1 MNISP
6 EKLWDKCLAFI
17 SKNIS
22 EQTYNTWFKSIVFEA
37 FNEEKKMVVIRVPSH
52 FVCEYLEEHYVKLLH
67 VALSREFGSG
77 IQLSYRIVTDK
88 ENKQTQTME
97 GEQPVEDTLKPQ
109 QREHANESP
118 NTLDSLAPQQIDSQ
132 LNPQLTFD
140 NYIEGSSNLFSR
152 TIGKTIADNPQ
163 SMQFNPFFV
172 FGPSGCGKTHLINA
186 IGVETKR
193 IFPEKRVLYISARL
207 FEVQYTNAVLRN
219 TINDFINFYQTIDVL
234 IVDDIQ
240 EWEDKKGTQNTFF
253 HIFNHLF
260 RNGKR
265 IILASDR
272 PPVQLKGMN
281 ERLITRFSCGLIA
294 ELQKPNVKLCVD
306 ILENKIRHEGLSI
319 HEDVVEFIASTANG
333 SVRDLQGVVNSLMA
347 YSVVYNCSIDMKLA
361 ERVIKH
367 SVKVENNPLTV
378 EDIIESVCQHYN
390 VTPANINSRSRKKDY
405 VMARQ
410 VSIYLAQKYT
420 KMPASRI
427 GRLVGGRDHS
437 TVIYSCNQVEQRLKV
452 DRKFSSEISSIEN
465 SFKIRN

>member
-193 IFPEKRVLYISARL
+193 IYPEKRVLYISARL
-207 FEVQYTNAVLRN
+207 
-219 TINDFINFYQTIDVL
+219 
-234 IVDDIQ
+234 
-240 EWEDKKGTQNTFF
+240 
-253 HIFNHLF
+253 
-260 RNGKR
+260 
-265 IILASDR
+265 DR
-272 PPVQLKGMN
+272 K
-281 ERLITRFSCGLIA
+281 
-294 ELQKPNVKLCVD
+294 
-306 ILENKIRHEGLSI
+306 
-319 HEDVVEFIASTANG
+319 
-333 SVRDLQGVVNSLMA
+333 
-347 YSVVYNCSIDMKLA
+347 SVV
-361 ERVIKH
+361 
-367 SVKVENNPLTV
+367 
-378 EDIIESVCQHYN
+378 
-390 VTPANINSRSRKKDY
+390 
-405 VMARQ
+405 
-410 VSIYLAQKYT
+410 
-420 KMPASRI
+420 
-427 GRLVGGRDHS
+427 
-437 TVIYSCNQVEQRLKV
+437 
-452 DRKFSSEISSIEN
+452 
-465 SFKIRN
+465 